1 MAMLRARL
9 NKQYDSFVRKYGH
22 LNSQTNRAL
31 MRDDPEHSLLES
43 LERKY
48 DKGLTPEAA
57 QKQGAKPRAATAQK
71 ADIFTQ
77 RVLKPAETVREVD
90 NINDALVISLRETG
104 RVDFSRMAQLLHQ
117 DTETMQQ
124 DLQRE
129 GLIFLNPANEEWEI
143 RDKYLTGN
151 VRGKL
156 HIAEDAA
163 KMMPGMRPMW
173 KR

>member
-1 MAMLRARL
+1 MIQIRDTLRELMNTEKSPDADEAKMAMLRARL

-71 ADIFTQ
+71 PIFS
-77 RVLKPAETVREVD
+77 PSA
-90 NINDALVISLRETG
+90 S
-104 RVDFSRMAQLLHQ
+104 
-117 DTETMQQ
+117 
-124 DLQRE
+124 
-129 GLIFLNPANEEWEI
+129 
-143 RDKYLTGN
+143 
-151 VRGKL
+151 
-156 HIAEDAA
+156 
-163 KMMPGMRPMW
+163 
-173 KR
+173 